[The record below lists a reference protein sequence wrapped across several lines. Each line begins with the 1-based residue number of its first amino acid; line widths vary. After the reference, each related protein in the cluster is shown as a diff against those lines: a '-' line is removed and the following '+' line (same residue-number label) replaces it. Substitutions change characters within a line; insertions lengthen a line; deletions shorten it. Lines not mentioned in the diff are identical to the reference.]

1 MMGTQRGAD
10 VLAQALAAAGARTIF
25 SLSGNQIMPV
35 YDAAL
40 DAELRL
46 IHVRHEAAAVH
57 MADAWARLNNTAG
70 IALLTAGQGHTNGV
84 AALPTAWFAESP
96 VVMLSGAAPLS
107 QAGRG
112 AFQEMDQP
120 AIAAPLVKASWVAQT
135 AAGLGDDL
143 AKAIRLARSG
153 RPGPVH
159 ISLPFDVLEEKLAG
173 AVPPQAAS
181 AFAPVPQLLG
191 KSDTETLLQLI
202 AGAKRPLLITG
213 PAMANA
219 RGRAL
224 GAKAAAALGLPV
236 VCMESPRGVND
247 PSLGAFADVLKTA
260 DLVVLLGKR
269 PDYTL
274 RFGQAPALAADSR
287 FAIVDPEAQGVDAA
301 KASLAGATSRV
312 VFTAVADTV
321 PVLEALCAGGQR
333 RSDGWAGEVTSA
345 IAHRPA
351 AWATL
356 AGADARVH
364 PAQIGR
370 AVQGFIDQQRE
381 AVLVAD
387 GGEFG
392 QWAQACVSAP
402 ERVINGVGGS
412 IGSAIPFAFAARV
425 ARPDASVVALL
436 GDGTFGFHLAEFDTA
451 VRERVPFIA
460 VVGNDAC
467 WNAEYQIQVNTY
479 GAPRARG
486 CTLLP
491 TRYDRVVEA
500 LGGHGEY
507 VTRADDLPAALER
520 AKASGLPA
528 CINVAL
534 DGKPAPTVSRT
545 VAPAGAGAH

>member
-1 MMGTQRGAD
+1 MGTQRGAD

-40 DAELRL
+40 DAGLRL

-57 MADAWARLNNTAG
+57 MADAWARLNDTAG

-120 AIAAPLVKASWVAQT
+120 AIAAPLVKASWAAQS
-135 AAGLGDDL
+135 AAGLGSDL
-143 AKAIRLARSG
+143 AKAICLARSG

-159 ISLPFDVLEEKLAG
+159 ISLPFDVLEEKVTG
-173 AVPPQAAS
+173 AVRPPATS
-181 AFAPVPQLLG
+181 AFVPASQALG
-191 KSDTETLLQLI
+191 AADAETLLQLI

-213 PAMANA
+213 PALANA

-224 GAKAAAALGLPV
+224 GAKAAAALGVPV

-260 DLVVLLGKR
+260 DLIVLLGKR

-274 RFGQAPALAADSR
+274 RFGQAPALGADCR
-287 FAIVDPEAQGVDAA
+287 FAIVDPEAKGVDAA
-301 KASLAGATSRV
+301 KASLAGAASRV
-312 VFTAVADTV
+312 AFTAVADSV
-321 PVLEALCAGGQR
+321 PVLAALCTGGKTR
-333 RSDGWAGEVTSA
+333 NDGWAAEVASA
-345 IAHRPA
+345 ITHRPA
-351 AWATL
+351 AWAAL

-370 AVQGFIDQQRE
+370 AVQSFIDRQRE
-381 AVLVAD
+381 AVLVVD

-392 QWAQACVSAP
+392 QWAQACVHAP

-425 ARPDASVVALL
+425 ARPDAAVVALL

-479 GAPRARG
+479 GAPRAQG

-500 LGGHGEY
+500 LGGHGQY
-507 VTRADDLPAALER
+507 VTQGAELPAALER
-520 AKASGLPA
+520 AAASGLPA

-545 VAPAGAGAH
+545 TASAGAGAH

>member
-1 MMGTQRGAD
+1 MGVQRGAD

-40 DAELRL
+40 DAGLRL

-57 MADAWARLNNTAG
+57 MADAWARLNDTVG

-120 AIAAPLVKASWVAQT
+120 AIAAPLVKASWAAQS
-135 AAGLGDDL
+135 AAGLGEDL

-159 ISLPFDVLEEKLAG
+159 ISLPFDVLEEKIAG
-173 AVPPQAAS
+173 VVPPPAAA
-181 AFAPVPQLLG
+181 AFAPVPQPPG
-191 KSDTETLLQLI
+191 KADTASLLQLI

-213 PAMANA
+213 PAMASA

-224 GAKAAAALGLPV
+224 CTKAAAALGVPV

-274 RFGQAPALAADSR
+274 RFGQAPALAADCR
-287 FAIVDPEAQGVDAA
+287 FAIVDPETNGVDAA
-301 KASLAGATSRV
+301 KASLAGAASRV
-312 VFTAVADTV
+312 VFTAVADTA
-321 PVLEALCAGGQR
+321 PALEALCSGGKR
-333 RSDGWAGEVTSA
+333 RSDGWMGEVASA

-356 AGADARVH
+356 TGADAGVH
-364 PAQIGR
+364 PVQIGR
-370 AVQGFIDQQRE
+370 AVQGFINQQRE
-381 AVLVAD
+381 AVFVAD

-425 ARPDASVVALL
+425 ARPQASVVALL

-479 GAPRARG
+479 GAPRAQG

-500 LGGHGEY
+500 LGGFGEH
-507 VTRADDLPAALER
+507 VTRAEDLPAALER
-520 AKASGLPA
+520 AAASGLPA

>member
-1 MMGTQRGAD
+1 MGTQRGAD

-57 MADAWARLNNTAG
+57 MADAWARLNDTVG

-120 AIAAPLVKASWVAQT
+120 AIAAPLVKASWVAQS
-135 AAGLGDDL
+135 AAGLGEDL
-143 AKAIRLARSG
+143 ARAIRLARSG

-173 AVPPQAAS
+173 AVPPPAAA
-181 AFAPVPQLLG
+181 AFAPVPQPPG
-191 KSDTETLLQLI
+191 KSDAATLLQLI

-213 PAMANA
+213 PALATA

-224 GAKAAAALGLPV
+224 GAKAAAALGVPV

-274 RFGQAPALAADSR
+274 RFGQAPALAADCR

-301 KASLAGATSRV
+301 KASLANAASRV
-312 VFTAVADTV
+312 VFAAVADSA
-321 PVLEALCAGGQR
+321 PVLETLCAGGQA
-333 RSDGWAGEVTSA
+333 RSDGWAAEVAAA

-370 AVQGFIDQQRE
+370 AVQGFIDRQRE

-392 QWAQACVSAP
+392 QWAQACVQAP

-425 ARPDASVVALL
+425 ARPSASVVALL

-479 GAPRARG
+479 GAPRAQG

-500 LGGHGEY
+500 LGGHGQH
-507 VTRADDLPAALER
+507 VTNGADLPAALER
-520 AKASGLPA
+520 AAASGLPA

>member
-1 MMGTQRGAD
+1 MMTLRGAD

-40 DAELRL
+40 DAGLRL

-57 MADAWARLNNTAG
+57 MADAWARLTGEAG
-70 IALLTAGQGHTNGV
+70 VALLTAGQGHTNGV

-120 AIAAPLVKASWVAQT
+120 AIAAPLVKASWAAQT
-135 AAGLGDDL
+135 AAGLGADL

-159 ISLPFDVLEEKLAG
+159 ISLPFDVLEEKITG
-173 AVPPQAAS
+173 GVGPPEAAE
-181 AFAPVPQLLG
+181 FEPQ
-191 KSDTETLLQLI
+191 SRNFSERDTAKLHQLI
-202 AGAKRPLLITG
+202 AGAKRPLVITG
-213 PAMANA
+213 PALANA

-224 GAKAAAALGLPV
+224 GARVADALGVPV

-260 DLVVLLGKR
+260 DLVVLAGKR

-274 RFGQAPALAADSR
+274 RFGQAPALAADCR
-287 FAIVDPEAQGVDAA
+287 FAIIDPDPRGIKAA
-301 KASLAGATSRV
+301 RVSLAGAASRV
-312 VFTAVADTV
+312 VFTTVADTV
-321 PVLEALCAGGQR
+321 PVLEALCAASGKR
-333 RSDGWAGEVTSA
+333 RADGWADEVTAA

-351 AWATL
+351 AWATA

-370 AVQGFIDQQRE
+370 AVQSFIDQQRE

-392 QWAQACVSAP
+392 QWAQACVQAP
-402 ERVINGVGGS
+402 ERIINGVGGS
-412 IGSAIPFAFAARV
+412 IGSAIPFAFAARI
-425 ARPDASVVALL
+425 ARPKASVVALL

-479 GAPRARG
+479 GAPRAQG
-486 CTLLP
+486 CRLLP

-507 VTRADDLPAALER
+507 ITRADELPAALER
-520 AKASGLPA
+520 AAASGLPA

-545 VAPAGAGAH
+545 TAPAGAGAH

>member
-1 MMGTQRGAD
+1 MGTQRGAD

-57 MADAWARLNNTAG
+57 MADAWARLNGEAG

-120 AIAAPLVKASWVAQT
+120 AIAAPLVKASWAAQS

-159 ISLPFDVLEEKLAG
+159 ISLPFDVLEEKIADT
-173 AVPPQAAS
+173 VPPPGAS
-181 AFAPVPQLLG
+181 AFAPVPQPLG
-191 KSDTETLLQLI
+191 KSDAATLLQLI
-202 AGAKRPLLITG
+202 AGAKRPLVITG
-213 PAMANA
+213 PALANA

-224 GAKAAAALGLPV
+224 GAKAAAALGVPV

-260 DLVVLLGKR
+260 DLVVFAGKR

-274 RFGQAPALAADSR
+274 RFGQAPALAADCR
-287 FAIVDPEAQGVDAA
+287 FAIVDPEAQGIDAA
-301 KASLAGATSRV
+301 KASLAGAVSRV

-333 RSDGWAGEVTSA
+333 RNDGWAGEVNSA

-356 AGADARVH
+356 AGTDARVH

-370 AVQGFIDQQRE
+370 AVQSFIDQQRE

-392 QWAQACVSAP
+392 QWAQACVNAP

-425 ARPDASVVALL
+425 ARPQASVVALL

-451 VRERVPFIA
+451 VRERVPLIA

-479 GAPRARG
+479 GAPRAQG

-507 VTRADDLPAALER
+507 VTRADELPAALER